1 MFTLIIEDKHGS
13 VADEYTFEEG
23 EFIVGRSQS
32 ADIILPSDNVS
43 RRHARLYTVDGRCYV
58 EDLNSANGVFVNG
71 RRIHEVYQIQG
82 TVQLKVGDFYLHIEG
97 GDAAGGA
104 EQVYAELTGQNLS
117 FHGQVFRLTRNVTL
131 VGRGKDCS
139 LTLIDPSISRIHA
152 KLTVD
157 RGGTILI
164 EDLKSSNGTFVN
176 NERVEVA
183 TLSNGD
189 VVRFGN
195 AEFTC
200 EMATDLGASASMGDW
215 GAPPSRGRSVWIV
228 AAIVGIVLAVGA
240 VVLLVWGDKM
250 FGPQTPPKAAAVDK
264 NKGDGGGS
272 DKPGKPQ
279 KSKAER
285 EAEEHDAKVA
295 ALVAKGTDMVKRK
308 QWDKALKAWKAV
320 KELDPLNT
328 QAQKAINQIALWGKH
343 KAALDEAQKLE
354 QSKHYGKAVKRL
366 RDVLDDASSVYYVDA
381 EKMRKRLLE
390 MKAPLLMQAN
400 AALDSRD
407 CQQLKQSLALLR
419 EVQSLD
425 PRDAT
430 VLEPIRKVEAN
441 LKKRHCR

>member
-82 TVQLKVGDFYLHIEG
+82 AVQLKIGDFYLHIEG
-97 GDAAGGA
+97 GDALGGG

-195 AEFTC
+195 AEFVC
-200 EMATDLGASASMGDW
+200 EMPTDLGASANMGDW
-215 GAPPSRGRSVWIV
+215 GAAPSRGRSVWIV

-240 VVLLVWGDKM
+240 VFMLVWGDRI
-250 FGPQTPPKAAAVDK
+250 FGPQTPPKAPAVDQVQ
-264 NKGDGGGS
+264 GDGHKAR
-272 DKPGKPQ
+272 KPK

-285 EAEEHDAKVA
+285 EAEEHEEKIA
-295 ALVAKGTDMVKRK
+295 ALVARGTDLVKRK
-308 QWDKALKAWKAV
+308 EWKKALDAWQAV

-328 QAQKAINQIALWGKH
+328 QAQKAINQIALWSKH
-343 KAALDEAQKLE
+343 KEALDEAQKLE
-354 QSKHYGKAVKRL
+354 KGKQYGKALKRL

-400 AALDSRD
+400 ASVDSRD
-407 CQQLKQSLALLR
+407 CQQLKQALALLR

-430 VLEPIRKVEAN
+430 VLEPIHKVEAN
-441 LKKRHCR
+441 LKKRRCR